1 MSELSVTD
9 LNEVFTALSHD
20 KRRDILHGLSF
31 RPATISQLAT
41 EYSLSL
47 PLIHKHLRVLENAH
61 LIHRRKA
68 GRTNFVALN
77 KKTLGLAQNWIM
89 QYRTD
94 WGNEQE
100 SLENYIASWGQQP

>member
-1 MSELSVTD
+1 MSELSVTG

-31 RPATISQLAT
+31 RPATISQLA
-41 EYSLSL
+41 EEHQLSL
-47 PLIHKHLRVLENAH
+47 PLIHKHLRALEKAH

-77 KKTLGLAQNWIM
+77 KKTPGLTQDWIM

-94 WGNEQE
+94 WGNDQE
-100 SLENYIASWGQQP
+100 SLENYIASWEQQS